1 LKGVDLGFNDIVFDL
16 RLKIVYSLN
25 SSRDRIARLAL
36 NMHLWDT
43 PLDSN
48 RTKTATAGSHT
59 LLLICALM
67 KALNLAGEEVPGS
80 APLTTGNDIE
90 KSTYSLFNRTPYAAL
105 REMNTDRPDKTES
118 PYTVDAGHFQLEM
131 DFATLGFDHSKASG
145 SDIKTDTWGIAPVN
159 LKAGLLN
166 NVDLQVVIDTFDEV
180 RTEDRFAK
188 SVVRERGFGGITSRL
203 KINLWGN
210 DGGKTAFALMPF
222 VEFPTSGGRFDE
234 KLIQGGLILPLAVHL
249 PLGWD
254 MGVMTEFDLD
264 HSEDNRD
271 LQGVFINSVTF
282 SHDIAGKLGGY
293 LEFFSETSTEAD
305 APWIGTVDC
314 GLTYG
319 LTANSQLDGGIN
331 FGVTEAAP
339 DIQYFIGLSYRF

>member
-1 LKGVDLGFNDIVFDL
+1 
-16 RLKIVYSLN
+16 
-25 SSRDRIARLAL
+25 
-36 NMHLWDT
+36 MHLRDI
-43 PLDSN
+43 PL
-48 RTKTATAGSHT
+48 AGSRAKAVTDRPHT
-59 LLLICALM
+59 LPLICALIGP
-67 KALNLAGEEVPGS
+67 LTLAGAELPGS
-80 APLTTGNDIE
+80 APLTAGAEID
-90 KSTYSLFNRTPYAAL
+90 KSVYHLFNRTPSAAL
-105 REMNTDRPDKTES
+105 REMSTDRPDKTES

-131 DFATLGFDHSKASG
+131 DFVTPSFDHSTAG
-145 SDIKTDTWGIAPVN
+145 GTDIHTDTWGFAPVN
-159 LKAGLLN
+159 LKAGVLN

-180 RTEDRFAK
+180 RTEDRPAR
-188 SVVRERGFGGITSRL
+188 SVTRERGFGGITSRL

-234 KLIQGGLILPLAVHL
+234 KLIQGGVILPLAVQL
-249 PLGWD
+249 PVGWA

-282 SHDIAGKLGGY
+282 SHDIAGRLGGY
-293 LEFFSETSTEAD
+293 LEFFSETSSHAN

-331 FGVTEAAP
+331 FGITEAAP